1 MKKQIVHMKGTRKG
15 LVLHLDDQCSFA
27 DLLNELEQN
36 VLEGNIDG
44 KIDVLLHVGRRYCTI
59 EQKQQL
65 AHVLECKGNLVISA
79 IQSDVVTVEECREKL
94 LEQRSDTYVGIVRSG
109 QTVRSTGDI
118 IVIGDVNP
126 NGRVE
131 AGGNI
136 HIMGKLKGIVHAG
149 ATGNVDAIITAAH
162 FEPTHVL
169 IADRVEVMTNE
180 KRYVLEHKEQLCA
193 YIDEQGQI
201 RYDRIQEARKV
212 RPYLSTYKGEA
223 R

>member
-1 MKKQIVHMKGTRKG
+1 MKGTRKG